1 MVPDS
6 MIKKLV
12 ASYVTSPQGMEMILK
27 YISSAN
33 GQTSIR
39 EYLKTPRGKQIALD
53 ILPLLLDVIELPDDV
68 KNSVRE
74 NIGKKN

>member
-12 ASYVTSPQGMEMILK
+12 ASYITSPQGMEMILN
-27 YISSAN
+27 YISSSD
-33 GQTSIR
+33 GQASIR
-39 EYLKTPRGKQIALD
+39 EYFKTPRGKQIALN

-74 NIGKKN
+74 NLGKKN